1 MSASAEGLREG
12 RSVFGSKNEH
22 DQDAPIKPGEAPFDE
37 LQRGY
42 RDDVSRYRKQ
52 LASSML
58 VNVVLGLALTGA
70 AAAIV
75 YLAAFRL
82 PPTYVLEVDGDN
94 NVRFA
99 GEISAQ
105 QVLGDE
111 YLPSQIM
118 SFIENWRTV
127 TPDNTM
133 QKRNISRLYCM
144 VPRQA
149 LTFAKMND
157 YFRDPSNDPFERNR
171 DLSVSTRIRQISKLS
186 GSTWQ
191 AEWYETT
198 REHDGKIVQNRV
210 PMKATMII
218 DRNKVGSECM
228 EGNTLGMFVMDIN
241 WTNVR

>member
-1 MSASAEGLREG
+1 MSAVVESTRRRG
-12 RSVFGSKNEH
+12 SVFGTKRTDGQEG
-22 DQDAPIKPGEAPFDE
+22 DIEPGDAPFEE

-42 RDDVSRYRKQ
+42 RDDLSQYRKQ
-52 LASSML
+52 LTSSML
-58 VNVVLGLALTGA
+58 LNVALGMALVGCA
-70 AAAIV
+70 AVIV

-99 GEISAQ
+99 GEITAQ

-118 SFIENWRTV
+118 SFIENWRIV

-133 QKRNISRLYCM
+133 QKRNITRLYCM
-144 VPRQA
+144 VPKQA
-149 LTFAKMND
+149 SAFAKMND
-157 YFRDPSNDPFERNR
+157 YFRNPANDPFERNK

-198 REHDGKIVQNRV
+198 REHDGRIVEDKT
-210 PMKATMII
+210 PMKATLII
-218 DRNKVGSECM
+218 DRNSVGSECM
-228 EGNTLGMFVMDIN
+228 EGNPLGMYVMDVN

>member
-1 MSASAEGLREG
+1 MSATAEELKQG
-12 RSVFGSKNEH
+12 RSVFRAKEKS
-22 DQDAPIKPGEAPFDE
+22 DQGESFKPGEAPFDE

-42 RDDVSRYRKQ
+42 RDDVSRIRSQ
-52 LASSML
+52 LVSSML
-58 VNVVLGLALTGA
+58 LNVIMALALVGTVA
-70 AAAIV
+70 AVI
-75 YLAAFRL
+75 YLALFRL
-82 PPTYVLEVDGDN
+82 PPTYVLEVDGSR

-99 GEISAQ
+99 GEMSAQ
-105 QVLGDE
+105 KTLGDE

-118 SFIENWRTV
+118 RFIENWRTV

-133 QKRNISRLYCM
+133 QKSLVNRLYCM
-144 VPRQA
+144 VPKQS

-157 YFRDPSNDPFERNR
+157 YFREPLNDPFERNKN
-171 DLSVSTRIRQISKLS
+171 LSVSTRIRQISKLS

-198 REHDGKIVQNRV
+198 REHDGQIVENKT

-218 DRNKVGSECM
+218 DRNTVESECY
-228 EGNTLGMFVMDIN
+228 EGNPLGMYVMDVN

>member
-1 MSASAEGLREG
+1 MSAAAEEIKRG
-12 RSVFGSKNEH
+12 RSVFGSK
-22 DQDAPIKPGEAPFDE
+22 DQEDSIKPGDAPFDE
-37 LQRGY
+37 LQHGY

-58 VNVVLGLALTGA
+58 LNVVMGIALAGTA
-70 AAAIV
+70 AAVV

-99 GEISAQ
+99 GEITAQ

-133 QKRNISRLYCM
+133 QKRIITRLYCM
-144 VPRQA
+144 VPKRA

-157 YFRDPSNDPFERNR
+157 FFREPANDPFERNKN
-171 DLSVSTRIRQISKLS
+171 LSVSTRIRQISKLS

-198 REHDGKIVQNRV
+198 REHDGNIVEDRT

-218 DRNKVGSECM
+218 DRNKVGSDCM
-228 EGNTLGMFVMDIN
+228 EGNPLGMYVMDVN
-241 WTNVR
+241 WTKVR

>member
-1 MSASAEGLREG
+1 MSAVAERRRRGG
-12 RSVFGSKNEH
+12 SVFGSTGKGAQGDELISG
-22 DQDAPIKPGEAPFDE
+22 AAPFEE
-37 LQRGY
+37 LERGY
-42 RDDVSRYRKQ
+42 RDDVTRHRKQ
-52 LASSML
+52 LASSVL
-58 VNVVLGLALTGA
+58 LNVALGLALAGS

-99 GEISAQ
+99 GEITAQ

-111 YLPSQIM
+111 FLPSQIM
-118 SFIENWRTV
+118 SFIENWRIV

-133 QKRNISRLYCM
+133 QKRNITRLYCM
-144 VPRQA
+144 VPKQA
-149 LTFAKMND
+149 SAFAKMND
-157 YFRDPSNDPFERNR
+157 YFRNPVNDPFERNK

-198 REHDGKIVQNRV
+198 REHDGRIVEDKT
-210 PMKATMII
+210 PMKATLII

-228 EGNTLGMFVMDIN
+228 EGNPLGMYVMDVN

>member
-1 MSASAEGLREG
+1 MSAAAEEVKRR
-12 RSVFGSKNEH
+12 RSVFGSK
-22 DQDAPIKPGEAPFDE
+22 DQEEGIKPGDAPFDE

-58 VNVVLGLALTGA
+58 LNVVMGVALAGSA
-70 AAAIV
+70 ASLV
-75 YLAAFRL
+75 YLALFRL

-99 GEISAQ
+99 GEITAQ

-118 SFIENWRTV
+118 AFIENWRTV

-144 VPRQA
+144 VPKQA
-149 LTFAKMND
+149 STFAKMND
-157 YFRDPSNDPFERNR
+157 FFREPANDPFERNK

-198 REHDGKIVQNRV
+198 REHDGKIVEDKT

-218 DRNKVGSECM
+218 DRNKVGSDCM
-228 EGNTLGMFVMDIN
+228 EGNPLGMYVMDLN
-241 WTNVR
+241 WTTVR